1 MVVGEFV
8 EKRELIIIGGGPA
21 GYHAAIRSAKLG
33 IQVTLIEQ
41 AHLGGTCLNKGCIP
55 SKVFSYTA
63 NKLASVEKL
72 STFGISVGDP
82 FFHIDQ
88 LTSYKDKTI
97 QQLRTGVEDLC
108 QANAVEVIQGKANFI
123 NETRIGVESDHQFTI
138 FEFEKAIIAT
148 GSSPV
153 LPDSLKDYSCI
164 LTEEDIYMLEKIP
177 EELVI
182 YGNNYLALE
191 AAFSF
196 RTLGAGVTMVLNGS
210 DDFYFDSSINRELK
224 RILKRER
231 IQVYRGYHLEQLTSK
246 GKHISLEFHKND
258 QQTFLSATH
267 FYIQTKHA
275 PRIEGLGI
283 ERLAMDCTEDGFI
296 RIDKKM
302 RTNIPSIFA
311 IGDVTGGKVSA
322 VKAMKQGKVVAEII
336 AGLASEVDLTM
347 VPTVVHSIPPI
358 AAVGLTEEEAKQ
370 LGYQIKTSLFRYS
383 GNGYAM
389 IANEKSGIAKVIKD
403 AKTDLLLGVHTIGA
417 SAIELI
423 STGITA
429 LELASRDED
438 LKFPLYPHPSFNEI
452 LLEAVEGLTES
463 AIHIK
468 PKPVVHHK

>member
-21 GYHAAIRSAKLG
+21 GYHAAIRAAKLG

-108 QANAVEVIQGKANFI
+108 QANDVEVIQGKANFI

-153 LPDSLKDYSCI
+153 LPDSLTDYSCI
-164 LTEEDIYMLEKIP
+164 LTEEDIYMLAKVP

-246 GKHISLEFHKND
+246 G
-258 QQTFLSATH
+258 QAH
-267 FYIQTKHA
+267 F
-275 PRIEGLGI
+275 
-283 ERLAMDCTEDGFI
+283 
-296 RIDKKM
+296 
-302 RTNIPSIFA
+302 
-311 IGDVTGGKVSA
+311 TGVS
-322 VKAMKQGKVVAEII
+322 
-336 AGLASEVDLTM
+336 
-347 VPTVVHSIPPI
+347 
-358 AAVGLTEEEAKQ
+358 
-370 LGYQIKTSLFRYS
+370 
-383 GNGYAM
+383 
-389 IANEKSGIAKVIKD
+389 
-403 AKTDLLLGVHTIGA
+403 
-417 SAIELI
+417 
-423 STGITA
+423 
-429 LELASRDED
+429 
-438 LKFPLYPHPSFNEI
+438 
-452 LLEAVEGLTES
+452 
-463 AIHIK
+463 
-468 PKPVVHHK
+468 